1 MNKIKI
7 KVVSLITA
15 INLMLFKA
23 RVYAVSLND
32 IDPKEPTGNEIT
44 GVGEK
49 VIGIVT
55 MLGSILAVLVLVIL
69 GIKYMMGSTDEK
81 AEYKK
86 RNEDAPIEKK
96 IFNIKVLKKELNAV
110 LDTLDH
116 KDLNELPAFKGESP
130 SSEMISAYIYSK
142 LKERIVQLS
151 KVTVWETQTSCC
163 SYFEA
168 D

>member
-1 MNKIKI
+1 MVEAFVQGETLNKSNILIDYKI
-7 KVVSLITA
+7 
-15 INLMLFKA
+15 
-23 RVYAVSLND
+23 
-32 IDPKEPTGNEIT
+32 
-44 GVGEK
+44 
-49 VIGIVT
+49 
-55 MLGSILAVLVLVIL
+55 
-69 GIKYMMGSTDEK
+69 
-81 AEYKK
+81 
-86 RNEDAPIEKK
+86 
-96 IFNIKVLKKELNAV
+96 LKKELNAV